1 MAKFIELIDIRDI
14 KHFVNIDKIEQVYKL
29 DVKGN
34 ETLICLPNDRFI
46 VRNSYEDIV
55 KNINKKGGFPWL

>member
-1 MAKFIELIDIRDI
+1 MAKLIELIYVRDI

>member
-1 MAKFIELIDIRDI
+1 MAKFIELIDNKNI
-14 KHFVNIDKIEQVYKL
+14 KHFVNIDKIEQVL
-29 DVKGN
+29 NVKGN

>member
-1 MAKFIELIDIRDI
+1 MAKFIELIDNKNI

-29 DVKGN
+29 NVKDN

-46 VRNSYEDIV
+46 VRNLYEDIV
-55 KNINKKGGFPWL
+55 KKINKKGGFPWL

>member
-1 MAKFIELIDIRDI
+1 MAKFIELIDYRDV
-14 KHFVNIDKIEQVYKL
+14 KHFVNIDKIEKVL
-29 DVKGN
+29 NVKGN

-46 VRNSYEDIV
+46 VRNSFEDIV